1 MTDLKGIFTQEGDHG
16 LYTYK
21 HKHEK
26 ELLES
31 AKAELAKC
39 PTGDYQVK
47 ILDVQDITIHVI
59 KSDEQEH
66 FVPNAKNIYI
76 TAPSAMTSPN
86 AEFILDLSMAIRE
99 SEQLLLGFSLPDREL
114 DPQRHADMYHS
125 RQLDLIVNMFKVAEE
140 MQESYNSRVFLDKI
154 ENYGYGDLYKTY
166 VEGVPQT
173 ELIAEYISQATNA
186 IEEQASGN

>member
-31 AKAELAKC
+31 AKTELAKC
-39 PTGDYQVK
+39 PTGEYQVK
-47 ILDVQDITIHVI
+47 VLDVQDITIHII
-59 KSDEQEH
+59 KSEEQEH
-66 FVPNAKNIYI
+66 YVPDAKNVYI
-76 TAPSAMTSPN
+76 TAPAAMTSPN

-99 SEQLLLGFSLPDREL
+99 SEQLLLGFTLPDRES

-140 MQESYNSRVFLDKI
+140 MQKTNNSRVFLDKI
-154 ENYGYGDLYKTY
+154 KNYGYGNLYKTY
-166 VEGVPQT
+166 VEGVPQS
-173 ELIAEYISQATNA
+173 ELIAEYVNQATSI
-186 IEEQASGN
+186 IEGQASGN